1 LKNKIQHAQAALRDA
16 GLDALFIPTQD
27 PHASE
32 YPADCYKLREYLSG
46 FTGSAGELVITQ
58 TSAALFTDGR
68 YELQAKA
75 QLSDTGIEPR
85 IVRSS
90 VSAAIDY
97 MRSSDIKNLGAD
109 FGIIS
114 SRQAEMF
121 RSAGFSLS
129 HFSLNNLW
137 YARPERPRSELNYFD
152 YGSISDKLNAV
163 RAQMG
168 DADAVLVSALDDIA
182 WLLCF
187 RARDIDYCPV
197 AYAYCLVFKDRA
209 ELFTD
214 GEISPEL
221 SDKFSEANVRIAKY
235 SDASERISSLPADS
249 ILLAD
254 KASVCEEI
262 INSAKAHIKTS
273 ESIAANLKT
282 VKSEQEQKGF
292 REAHILDGAAL
303 TTLIYELKTGLLTGT
318 ELDVSERLWSLR
330 KERGC
335 IMPSFET
342 ISAYGANSAIVHYA
356 PTPATNAALHRR
368 SFILLDSGGHYPCG
382 TTDVT
387 RTVSLGELTQEE
399 KRVFTLVLK
408 GHIDLARSVF
418 PARTNGRQLDSIA
431 RTPLQQENL
440 DFAHGTG
447 HGVGHV
453 LIVHEGPARI
463 SPSAPLSPIPIGTV
477 ISNEPGA
484 YLAGRFGVRT
494 ENLMLCRP
502 LRPGLNCFET
512 LTLAPIDLDAVIP
525 EMLTSEQKRWLNE
538 YHRRVRATLTDIL
551 PPAAA
556 AWLKNATE
564 SI

>member
-1 LKNKIQHAQAALRDA
+1 MKNKIQHAQAALRDA

-85 IVRSS
+85 IVRST

-129 HFSLNNLW
+129 HLSLNNLW
-137 YARPERPRSELNYFD
+137 DARPERPQSGLKYFG
-152 YGSISDKLNAV
+152 YGRISDKLNAV

-262 INSAKAHIKTS
+262 INSAKAHIKNS

-318 ELDVSERLWSLR
+318 ELDVSKRLWSLR

-335 IMPSFET
+335 IMP
-342 ISAYGANSAIVHYA
+342 
-356 PTPATNAALHRR
+356 L
-368 SFILLDSGGHYPCG
+368 
-382 TTDVT
+382 
-387 RTVSLGELTQEE
+387 SLI
-399 KRVFTLVLK
+399 
-408 GHIDLARSVF
+408 HI
-418 PARTNGRQLDSIA
+418 
-431 RTPLQQENL
+431 
-440 DFAHGTG
+440 
-447 HGVGHV
+447 
-453 LIVHEGPARI
+453 
-463 SPSAPLSPIPIGTV
+463 
-477 ISNEPGA
+477 
-484 YLAGRFGVRT
+484 
-494 ENLMLCRP
+494 
-502 LRPGLNCFET
+502 
-512 LTLAPIDLDAVIP
+512 
-525 EMLTSEQKRWLNE
+525 
-538 YHRRVRATLTDIL
+538 
-551 PPAAA
+551 
-556 AWLKNATE
+556 
-564 SI
+564 